1 MSNRYLHSIDV
12 SPNPIATRCV
22 IGLDRDGVINRDLG
36 TYVTDPAQFEPIPG
50 SIEAIAKIR
59 RLGHKIVIITN
70 QGGIEK
76 GIMTEQD
83 VDRVHTRMFD
93 MLGAAG
99 CNSLDALYYS
109 ASSRKED
116 PFAKPNVGM
125 FKRCENEHR
134 QIKFSEGFYV
144 GDKITDLKAALKI
157 GARPVLVRTGYGKE
171 TEELLNRFTY
181 KKIKQQTQIFDDL
194 AAFSLW
200 LESNN

>member
-1 MSNRYLHSIDV
+1 
-12 SPNPIATRCV
+12 
-22 IGLDRDGVINRDLG
+22 
-36 TYVTDPAQFEPIPG
+36 
-50 SIEAIAKIR
+50 
-59 RLGHKIVIITN
+59 
-70 QGGIEK
+70 
-76 GIMTEQD
+76 
-83 VDRVHTRMFD
+83 MFD